1 MSEDEVTIWCNG
13 GPHHGETMKLRG
25 LLPPFIR
32 LAIRSGSV
40 LDGVT
45 DEPVIKPA
53 TMRVATYKQHRD
65 TKRYDWVK
73 P

>member
-1 MSEDEVTIWCNG
+1 MSEDDETIVWCNG
-13 GPHHGETMKLRG
+13 GPHDGTKLVWRG
-25 LLPPFIR
+25 RLPHRIR

-40 LDGVT
+40 LGGWPEDC
-45 DEPVIKPA
+45 DMHMAE
-53 TMRVATYKQHRD
+53 YDQYRD